1 MNEEIEKKIREAADL
16 IKADGRYGK
25 LQASLEEYERCE
37 ELNEMVKEYNTEQDL
52 IISKVGDDEGRA
64 VVQARIEELFEKI
77 TAHPVYIEY
86 IRAKGEF
93 EKLMNDVYGQ
103 LQYAVTGQRPCTHDC
118 STCGGC
124 G

>member
-16 IKADGRYGK
+16 IKADGRYVK